1 MKTNSLIYLTQEERL
16 PWSEDSFR
24 MLYKR
29 YYKALTMYALNL
41 IEDMTI
47 AEDLVQDVFF
57 TILEKEVTF
66 INEKTLHVYLYT
78 SVHHRALNYYK
89 HREVEIRHSK
99 ILSENDYDIE
109 EDEIYAREDIYRQLF
124 EAIDQLPVRQREVFI
139 SAMEGKK
146 NREIAEALGISIFTV
161 KVQKQKAL
169 KSLRKKLSDKQW
181 LFLMNFVMVMG

>member
-16 PWSEDSFR
+16 PWNEDSFR

-78 SVHHRALNYYK
+78 SVHHRALNYNK

-99 ILSENDYDIE
+99 ILSENDFDIE
-109 EDEIYAREDIYRQLF
+109 EDETYAREDIYRQLF
-124 EAIDQLPVRQREVFI
+124 ETIDQLPVRQREVFI

-181 LFLMNFVMVMG
+181 LFLMNFMMVMG

>member
-78 SVHHRALNYYK
+78 SVHHRALNYNK
-89 HREVEIRHSK
+89 HREVEIRHIK
-99 ILSENDYDIE
+99 ILSENDFDIE

-181 LFLMNFVMVMG
+181 LLLMNFMMVMG